1 MSECVCLYM
10 YCMGVKEKVCV
21 RARFISAS
29 DTYYV
34 YTYTEKNEKSV
45 KYSCNSRTNQL
56 ILDLGRPQR
65 TYIHMQILSKT

>member
-1 MSECVCLYM
+1 MCVCTCM
-10 YCMGVKEKVCV
+10 CMGVKEKVCV

-56 ILDLGRPQR
+56 ILDLGRPS
-65 TYIHMQILSKT
+65 THTHMQILSKN